1 MTVIMPVP
9 RRSEDNVSSAHA
21 DFLAFHGGEAAFA
34 FDDEAECKS
43 DMTMGTGCFARS
55 DKL

>member
-9 RRSEDNVSSAHA
+9 RWSEDNVSSAHA
-21 DFLAFHGGEAAFA
+21 DFLAFDGGEAAFA
-34 FDDEAECKS
+34 FDDEAECKR
-43 DMTMGTGCFARS
+43 DVTVGTGCFPGL